1 MKLLGV
7 GFDILAPVEVR
18 FLSISGEYDSTYRP
32 YFDATAPSLSIRCGV
47 LGNTCCICLPA
58 WINSYAISLACLSA
72 MSKQA
77 SSSIANNMHIYV
89 DTFYGSY
96 KDGTEPGSRD
106 CRWLA
111 SLFFVVCISILV
123 VYGYSPN
130 IIIFFTIG
138 FMVLLVLCILF
149 MVVQPFKK
157 NSRHNFLT

>member
-18 FLSISGEYDSTYRP
+18 FLSMSGEYDYTYRP
-32 YFDATAPSLSIRCGV
+32 YFDATAPSLSIHCGV

-77 SSSIANNMHIYV
+77 SSSIANNMHTYV

-111 SLFFVVCISILV
+111 SLFFCLLHFYTGSIWILSEYNIFHHWI
-123 VYGYSPN
+123 YGATG
-130 IIIFFTIG
+130 IVHFIHG
-138 FMVLLVLCILF
+138 CAAL
-149 MVVQPFKK
+149 QEE
-157 NSRHNFLT
+157 